1 MWAKTSEHLNQP
13 SQPGMHKEMNT
24 LQMLSYLTWDTV
36 HWKKNVNNCTSGLPI
51 SSSVQLLITTSL
63 LTYSHVIKCD
73 WVVDVLNT
81 EIWYLHVNNLF
92 CLKCVTIYFQFFW
105 LIPKFWSIVL
115 GLTVA
120 NENRIMINNEPVNY
134 CFVE

>member
-13 SQPGMHKEMNT
+13 SQPGMQKEMNT

-36 HWKKNVNNCTSGLPI
+36 HWKKNVNNCTSGLSI
-51 SSSVQLLITTSL
+51 SSSWQLLITTSL

-73 WVVDVLNT
+73 RVVDVLNS
-81 EIWYLHVNNLF
+81 EIWYLHVNNIF
-92 CLKCVTIYFQFFW
+92 WLKCVTIYFQFFW
-105 LIPKFWSIVL
+105 LIPKFCSIVL

-120 NENRIMINNEPVNY
+120 NENRIMINNKPVNY